1 MWTLVIITLLTA
13 QTGTGGASSRAGV
26 STTTTFLDFK
36 DQETCTAAAN
46 ALAVRSD
53 TFPGTTTG
61 VGGIYRIIAKCVA
74 RQ

>member
-13 QTGTGGASSRAGV
+13 QSGAGGAYSRSGA

-36 DQETCTAAAN
+36 DQKTCTAASN
-46 ALAVRSD
+46 SLAVRSD
-53 TFPGTTTG
+53 VYPGGATG
-61 VGGIYRIIAKCVA
+61 VGGIYRIITKCVA